1 MSGDQNQYQ
10 RDQENVSYMYT
21 MPPQEI
27 LSHTH
32 LSFYLPPPT
41 VGYWVVPN
49 GDPIA
54 GYTKFPT
61 YSVPRWHHR
70 YFMNLI
76 FGWKWEGA

>member
-1 MSGDQNQYQ
+1 MNNKIY
-10 RDQENVSYMYT
+10 E
-21 MPPQEI
+21 P
-27 LSHTH
+27 
-32 LSFYLPPPT
+32 LPP

-54 GYTKFPT
+54 GHTKFPT
-61 YSVPRWHHR
+61 YSVPFWHHR